1 MSDIIIRVTPTS
13 STVNKIV
20 VATGVEGK
28 SAYEVAVEN
37 GYEGTEAQWIAS
49 LSASSAVAEYA
60 NLAAFPETG
69 ASGIIYVAKDTD
81 LLYRWDTVTEDYVG
95 VGGSGGGGAVDSVN
109 GHTGVVVLTYSDV
122 GAEPAKGTDDNYVTD
137 AEKVVIGNTSG
148 TNTGDE
154 DATSIKSKLGI
165 STLSGSNTG
174 DEDATSIK
182 SKLGISTLSGSNTG
196 DQDLS
201 GYQLKSADIDMAE
214 NTSIALDPVLSA
226 DGKYTGITRTGTA
239 GAALAFGDLVH
250 LSAADS
256 RWELT
261 DANSASGAVGDCR
274 GAVGIC
280 VLAAAGDGSATKV
293 LLSGV
298 IRADAKFPTLTV
310 NGPVFI
316 SETAGLI
323 TNTAPTTTDAV
334 VKVVGFGLT
343 ADEMYF
349 NPSSDWIVVQP

>member
-13 STVNKIV
+13 ATVNKIL
-20 VATGVEGK
+20 VAEGVEGK
-28 SAYEVAVEN
+28 SAYEVAVLN
-37 GYEGTEAQWIAS
+37 GYSGTEAQWIAS

-60 NLAAFPETG
+60 NLAAFPVTGET
-69 ASGIIYVAKDTD
+69 GIIYVAKDTD
-81 LLYRWDTVTEDYVG
+81 LLYRWDTVTVEYVG

-109 GHTGVVVLTYSDV
+109 GNTGVVVLTYSDV
-122 GAEPAKGTDDNYVTD
+122 GAEPAKGVDDNYVTD
-137 AEKVVIGNTSG
+137 AEKTVIGNTSG
-148 TNTGDE
+148 T
-154 DATSIKSKLGI
+154 
-165 STLSGSNTG
+165 NTG

-274 GAVGIC
+274 GIVGIC

-298 IRADAKFPTLTV
+298 VRADAKFPTLTV
-310 NGPVFI
+310 NAPVFI
-316 SETAGLI
+316 SESAGLI

-349 NPSSDWIVVQP
+349 NPSSDWLTVV